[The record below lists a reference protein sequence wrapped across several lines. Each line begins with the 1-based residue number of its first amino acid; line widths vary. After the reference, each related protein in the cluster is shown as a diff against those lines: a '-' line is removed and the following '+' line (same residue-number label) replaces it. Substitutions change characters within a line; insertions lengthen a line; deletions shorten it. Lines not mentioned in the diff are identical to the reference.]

1 MALPTQLARMQTC
14 VPNTCKGTWLMQ
26 SGEALQ
32 KRAAT
37 GGQQLMPAI
46 LYEKC
51 ISVDSPLSCG
61 LNSCVHIISR
71 STNA

>member
-1 MALPTQLARMQTC
+1 
-14 VPNTCKGTWLMQ
+14 MQ

-46 LYEKC
+46 LYKKC
-51 ISVDSPLSCG
+51 ISVDSPLRCG
-61 LNSCVHIISR
+61 LNSVF
-71 STNA
+71 TLFQDL